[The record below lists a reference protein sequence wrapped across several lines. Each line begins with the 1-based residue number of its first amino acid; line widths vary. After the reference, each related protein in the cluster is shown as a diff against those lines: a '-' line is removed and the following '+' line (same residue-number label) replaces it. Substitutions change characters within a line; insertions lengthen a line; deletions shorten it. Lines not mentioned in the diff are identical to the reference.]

1 MFLLW
6 FSAGFVVFMTILS
19 VLCYQRVWL
28 RRWTL
33 WNSVQQYELRSFFTI
48 KVSTASSINW
58 LSGAAWKRTW
68 VYFLIG
74 GHLKSVSTVRCL
86 TYAYVGCCNSFMNI
100 KKRGS
105 TGYRALLVALVG
117 KSDKVNAVVTLQM
130 ARIELLLL
138 VSGQIPSR
146 DEVSV

>member
-1 MFLLW
+1 
-6 FSAGFVVFMTILS
+6 
-19 VLCYQRVWL
+19 
-28 RRWTL
+28 
-33 WNSVQQYELRSFFTI
+33 
-48 KVSTASSINW
+48 
-58 LSGAAWKRTW
+58 
-68 VYFLIG
+68 
-74 GHLKSVSTVRCL
+74 
-86 TYAYVGCCNSFMNI
+86 MNI